1 MSIGAWIGF
10 CIFAIVGIIFIVFSA
25 IYSYENDSYTWV
37 IVTLIVLVLGAG
49 ILLGGHWYYNNTADG
64 VRAMKDQQSTLN
76 NGLYREITITA
87 EDGRQ
92 IFYYKG
98 KCDIETN
105 PGYILFEDEQGLRQM
120 VYWGVTDTII
130 VSELEK
136 E

>member
-10 CIFAIVGIIFIVFSA
+10 CIFAIIGIIFIVFSA
-25 IYSYENDSYTWV
+25 VHSYENGGYAWV
-37 IVTLIVLVLGAG
+37 ITTLIVLIIGAG

-64 VRAMKDQQSTLN
+64 VRTMKDQQSTLN

-120 VYWGVTDTII
+120 IYWGVTDTII
-130 VSELEK
+130 VSELK
-136 E
+136 EE

>member
-10 CIFAIVGIIFIVFSA
+10 IIFVIIGIIGIVCSA
-25 IYSYENDSYTWV
+25 VYSYENGGYAWV
-37 IVTLIVLVLGAG
+37 VATLIMLILGAG

-76 NGLYREITITA
+76 NGLYREIIITA
-87 EDGRQ
+87 EDGRE

-130 VSELEK
+130 VSELK
-136 E
+136 EG